1 LKQLSFYILLWNFT
15 EQGIKSLKDCLHSIV
30 IFKAHVERRGNPYN
44 GTFYPAGQYDAV
56 SLIQADDDNS
66 VRECVLEAE
75 KDGNVRSTTLKP
87 ISQEEGK
94 EFENTVH
101 ELFRVSSIN

>member
-1 LKQLSFYILLWNFT
+1 MWKEEEIHIT
-15 EQGIKSLKDCLHSIV
+15 V
-30 IFKAHVERRGNPYN
+30 I
-44 GTFYPAGQYDAV
+44 FYPAGQYDAV

-94 EFENTVH
+94 EFENTIH
-101 ELFRVSSIN
+101 ELFRIIN

>member
-1 LKQLSFYILLWNFT
+1 
-15 EQGIKSLKDCLHSIV
+15 
-30 IFKAHVERRGNPYN
+30 VERRGDRYH
-44 GTFYPAGQYDAV
+44 GTFYPAAHYDAV

-75 KDGNVRSTTLKP
+75 KDGNVHSTTLKP

-101 ELFRVSSIN
+101 ELFRIIN

>member
-1 LKQLSFYILLWNFT
+1 M
-15 EQGIKSLKDCLHSIV
+15 
-30 IFKAHVERRGNPYN
+30 ERRGNPYN

-66 VRECVLEAE
+66 VKECVLEAE
-75 KDGNVRSTTLKP
+75 KDGNVRSTTIKP

-94 EFENTVH
+94 EFENTIH
-101 ELFRVSSIN
+101 ELFRIIN